1 MSRNKI
7 TRDLHSPKYRQ
18 RVVRSKKA
26 YSRRWKMEDDMRT
39 HTYHGLASALAFLL
53 EQVYQM
59 EKMFPDDEAL
69 RDAISDA
76 EGALEAYRRE
86 RER

>member
-26 YSRRWKMEDDMRT
+26 YSRKWKVEHEDMEST
-39 HTYHGLASALAFLL
+39 LASALAFLL

-59 EKMFPDDEAL
+59 EKMFPDDTTLKE
-69 RDAISDA
+69 AISDA
-76 EGALEAYRRE
+76 ERAINEYRWRRE
-86 RER
+86 L